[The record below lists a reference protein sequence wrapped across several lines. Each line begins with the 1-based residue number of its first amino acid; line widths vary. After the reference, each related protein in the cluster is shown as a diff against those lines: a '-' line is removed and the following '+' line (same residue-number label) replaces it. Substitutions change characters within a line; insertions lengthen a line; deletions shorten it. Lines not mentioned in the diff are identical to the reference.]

1 MKNGSPRTARL
12 SLLGLLPAV
21 TALPLLG
28 AACTVDPDDS
38 LRVASRTD
46 SGRDTGGGGG
56 GGDDSGRDQGRDTRV
71 PDDRGADD
79 VGGGE
84 EPDLFAGDT
93 NVSVERPDCGD
104 ATDWF
109 RVQTRNGSV
118 KTPLLASGFLSRL
131 EPGGPE
137 VDLAPG
143 DAYTFEFWGSPGW
156 RISLACALPDS
167 NDLVYATPPEG
178 VPLFSEAG
186 DPTEGD
192 ITDTI
197 SLWDAGT
204 EANQELGVGPD
215 QARRQTALDQGAPDP
230 NPNVREATAALA
242 DLPDLDQLIAVSLA
256 MDPVN
261 YFRLRVEN
269 VAADG
274 ALETPAG
281 PVTPTV
287 GRCTFAVHQEPD
299 ALFSV
304 GEPASEGLE
313 ALAEF
318 GGAQPFAEEL
328 LPRRGP
334 PSTLGTG
341 LAVVHV
347 AGVAPFFDAGEA
359 DRGEGLEALA
369 EDGDPTAL
377 EATLALTAGVRCV
390 ARIPAA
396 APGELTAFEVAAAPG
411 ERLSFVMP
419 VVEAND
425 YFIGTASQG
434 IPLFSEGGAP
444 AADADITRLLA
455 VWETGTEV
463 DEWPAAGVSQGPR
476 QPSPGFGAPQ
486 GGLVDG
492 VEVGRWP
499 RLETFVKPSLEPVPE

>member
-1 MKNGSPRTARL
+1 MKNGSLRTARL
-12 SLLGLLPAV
+12 SLPGLLPALA
-21 TALPLLG
+21 ALPLLG

-38 LRVASRTD
+38 LRIASRTD
-46 SGRDTGGGGG
+46 GGRDTGGGGG
-56 GGDDSGRDQGRDTRV
+56 SDTGRDQGRDTR
-71 PDDRGADD
+71 DAEDRGADD
-79 VGGGE
+79 LGGSD
-84 EPDLFAGDT
+84 EPDLSEGDT
-93 NVSVERPDCGD
+93 SFPVERPDCGD

-118 KTPLLASGFLSRL
+118 KTPLLASGFLSRV

-143 DAYTFEFWGSPGW
+143 DAYSFEFWGSPGW
-156 RISLACALPDS
+156 RLSLACAMPDS

-204 EANQELGVGPD
+204 ETNQELGVGID
-215 QARRQTALDQGAPDP
+215 QARRQAALDQGAPDA
-230 NPNVREATAALA
+230 NPNVREATGALA
-242 DLPDLDQLIAVSLA
+242 NLPDLDQLIAVSLA
-256 MDPVN
+256 MEPAN
-261 YFRLRVEN
+261 YFTMRIEN
-269 VAADG
+269 VAAEG
-274 ALETPAG
+274 ALDTSAG

-287 GRCTFAVHQEPD
+287 GRCTFAVHQASD
-299 ALFSV
+299 ALFTV
-304 GEPASEGLE
+304 GEPASDGLE

-334 PSTLGTG
+334 PSTLGPG

-347 AGVAPFFDAGEA
+347 AEVSPFFDVDEV
-359 DRGEGLEALA
+359 DRGEGLEVLA
-369 EDGDPTAL
+369 EDADTAAL
-377 EATLALTAGVRCV
+377 EATLALTPGVRCV

-396 APGELTAFEVAAAPG
+396 APGDLTAFEVAAAPG

-434 IPLFSEGGAP
+434 IPLFSEGGEP

-463 DEWPAAGVSQGPR
+463 DEWPGAGVSQSPR
-476 QPSPGFGAPQ
+476 QPSSDFGAPQ
-486 GGLVDG
+486 GGLVTG

-499 RLETFVKPSLEPVPE
+499 RLETFVKPSLEPLAE